1 MIRQWTN
8 INDKLEILK
17 LIKEDKKKWKMDN
30 SSNKINVRE
39 HRRAIQRNYQH
50 WEHKAHAETNKQ
62 TNKKPIHTT
71 LENTDGQ
78 YRETI
83 SIGNTRHMLSQVHY
97 FSCDRYLLRWDINL
111 QLYHT
116 IAATTSPFYISLVT
130 G

>member
-71 LENTDGQ
+71 MRKQAQIT
-78 YRETI
+78 
-83 SIGNTRHMLSQVHY
+83 
-97 FSCDRYLLRWDINL
+97 
-111 QLYHT
+111 
-116 IAATTSPFYISLVT
+116 
-130 G
+130 